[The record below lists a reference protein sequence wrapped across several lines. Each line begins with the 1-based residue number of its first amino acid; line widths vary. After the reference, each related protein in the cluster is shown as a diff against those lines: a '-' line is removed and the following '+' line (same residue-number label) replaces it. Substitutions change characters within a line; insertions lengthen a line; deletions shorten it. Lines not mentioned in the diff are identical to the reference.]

1 MEKERGIKIINTD
14 KTKQCDIHVVST
26 RYSKNDVRKYTDGWW
41 ITSFNKTRKQ
51 RIKLIGSFKTKQLA
65 ENEREALNVC

>member
-1 MEKERGIKIINTD
+1 MKKVTVGKSKGIAD
-14 KTKQCDIHVVST
+14 AEQCDIHVVST
-26 RYSKNDVRKYTDGWW
+26 RYSKNDVRKYIDGWW

-65 ENEREALNVC
+65 ENEREVLNVC